1 MTIHLA
7 LASALFGAMLF
18 FAAVVAPCVFRFL
31 EGETAGRFLRG
42 FFPIYYIAGL
52 AVAGLGVPVAIWE
65 GGFVGAGIL
74 AAVASGFALS
84 RFVLV
89 GRINAARDAEL
100 AGGAEGSGGKAAAKR
115 FKWLH
120 RASVM
125 INLAQ
130 MVLLL
135 LLILRALAVI

>member
-1 MTIHLA
+1 MIHLA
-7 LASALFGAMLF
+7 LASALLGAMLL

-31 EGETAGRFLRG
+31 EREAAGRFLRG
-42 FFPIYYIAGL
+42 FFPIYYLVGL
-52 AVAGLGVPVAIWE
+52 GVAGLGVPVAIWE
-65 GGFVGAGIL
+65 GGFVGAGVL

-100 AGGAEGSGGKAAAKR
+100 AGEAEGGGKAAGKR

-120 RASVM
+120 RASMM